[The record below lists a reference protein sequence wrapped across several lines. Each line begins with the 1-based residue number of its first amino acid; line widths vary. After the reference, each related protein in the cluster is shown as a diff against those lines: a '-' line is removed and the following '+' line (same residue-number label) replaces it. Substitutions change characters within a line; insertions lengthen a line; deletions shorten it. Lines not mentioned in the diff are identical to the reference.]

1 MYCLEENFLPK
12 SKQVQKQAIVR
23 LTSATTKGFNFD
35 VYTDDLKETVKYLG
49 TISKDHKEDSC
60 TCMGNT
66 MGLVCYHIKEAHKK
80 MDGFW

>member
-1 MYCLEENFLPK
+1 MANLEA
-12 SKQVQKQAIVR
+12 SKQQTKEAVVR

-35 VYTDDLKETVKYLG
+35 VYTDDLKEKVKYLG
-49 TISKDHKEDSC
+49 TISKDHSDDSC

-66 MGLVCYHIKEAHKK
+66 MGHVCYHIKKAHSM